1 MAGKSLRVD
10 TLQSALEIESI
21 LDEGRESIDE
31 VVIDHDGFLFDLIRT
46 HHDKPEFVLPD
57 RADITPMTHCL
68 RSFSRRVEKAC
79 EERDIAVCGDL
90 APPVEAYGHPVVEAD
105 LLLVPRGRITER
117 GIRENIRNFLCKR
130 DSAAQLA
137 AAQLW
142 QWIHHATGVLDEGRI
157 VTADLVRK
165 LVDEEVSDAA
175 CDAAAE
181 RGRELT
187 EIVFDE
193 SFTMPAA

>member
-1 MAGKSLRVD
+1 MPPEAS
-10 TLQSALEIESI
+10 
-21 LDEGRESIDE
+21 E
-31 VVIDHDGFLFDLIRT
+31 V
-46 HHDKPEFVLPD
+46 
-57 RADITPMTHCL
+57 RASNRKL
-68 RSFSRRVEKAC
+68 RSGWYSR
-79 EERDIAVCGDL
+79 
-90 APPVEAYGHPVVEAD
+90 Y
-105 LLLVPRGRITER
+105 
-117 GIRENIRNFLCKR
+117 
-130 DSAAQLA
+130 SAAQLA